1 MTSTVSPLAGKPLDP
16 SQLVD
21 VAKLTKAYFDRLDPA
36 EVAQRVAFGT
46 SGHRGSS
53 FLLSFNEAHILA
65 IAQAICLYR
74 AEKGID
80 GPLFLGIDT
89 HALSRPAFETA
100 LEVFAAN
107 GVVTMVD
114 ENLRFTPTPVISHA
128 IITHNRGR
136 SSGLADGVVISPSH
150 NPPADGGF
158 KYNMPHGGPADTD
171 ATGWIER
178 KANALLEAKLVG
190 IRRMPYEKVLAS
202 EYVRRHGYLAAYV
215 ADLASVVDM
224 DRIRSSG
231 VSIGIDPL
239 GGAGLDYYAPII
251 ERYGLNATVVDATL
265 DPTFGFMSADWDG
278 KIRMDCSSP
287 YAMTSLIGM
296 KDRFDVAFAND
307 TDADRHGIVTRS
319 AGLMNPN
326 HYLATAI
333 DYLFTHR
340 PGWRSDAAIG
350 KTIVSSA
357 MIDRVAGKLG
367 RRLVE
372 VPVGFKWFVVGLS
385 DGSFGFGGEES
396 AGASFL
402 RLDGTSWTTDKDGII
417 LGLLA
422 AEITA
427 VTGSD
432 PGERYAALT
441 RELGAPLY
449 ARVDAPAT
457 REQKAVLKTLSRAQV
472 ATDTLAGEPI
482 TAVLNEAPG
491 NGAAIGG
498 VKVVTADGWFC
509 ARPSGT
515 EEVYKIYA
523 ESFRDEAHLRAIQE
537 EAQAIINAAFKA
549 A

>member
-1 MTSTVSPLAGKPLDP
+1 MTTTVSPLAGKPLDP
-16 SQLVD
+16 ALLVD
-21 VAKLTKAYFDRLDPA
+21 LDRLGKAYFERPDPSQP
-36 EVAQRVAFGT
+36 AQRVAFGT

-53 FLLSFNEAHILA
+53 LLHSFNEAHILA

-74 AEKGID
+74 REQGID

-107 GVVTMVD
+107 GVTTLVD
-114 ENLRFTPTPVISHA
+114 EDLRFTPTPVISHA
-128 IITHNRGR
+128 IIGHNRGR
-136 SSGLADGVVISPSH
+136 STGLADGVVISPSH

-158 KYNMPHGGPADTD
+158 KYNPPHGGPADTD

-178 KANALLEAKLVG
+178 KANALIEAGLAGVAR
-190 IRRMPYEKVLAS
+190 IPYARALAS
-202 EYVRRHGYLAAYV
+202 EHVRRHGFREAYV
-215 ADLASVVDM
+215 AELGSVVDM
-224 DRIRSSG
+224 AAISAAG
-231 VSIGIDPL
+231 VAIGIDPL

-251 ERYGLNATVVDATL
+251 ERYRLNATIVDQTL
-265 DPTFGFMSADWDG
+265 DPTFAFMPADWDG

-287 YAMTSLIGM
+287 YAMTGLIAM

-307 TDADRHGIVTRS
+307 TDADRHGIVSRS
-319 AGLMNPN
+319 GGLMNPN
-326 HYLATAI
+326 HYLAVAI
-333 DYLFTHR
+333 DYLFR
-340 PGWRSDAAIG
+340 NRSGWRADAAIG

-357 MIDRVAGKLG
+357 IIDRVAARLG

-372 VPVGFKWFVVGLS
+372 VPVGFKWFVEGLS

-402 RLDGTSWTTDKDGII
+402 RLDGTSWSTDKDGLI

-427 VTGSD
+427 KTGSD
-432 PGERYAALT
+432 PGERYAAIT
-441 RELGAPLY
+441 KDLGEPLY
-449 ARVDAPAT
+449 ARIDAPAT
-457 REQKAVLKTLSRAQV
+457 REQKAVLKSLSQAQLG
-472 ATDTLAGEPI
+472 TETLAGEPI

-498 VKVVTADGWFC
+498 VKVVTGEGWFC

-523 ESFRDEAHLRAIQE
+523 ESFRDAGHLARIQE
-537 EAQAIINAAFKA
+537 EAQAVIARAFAAA
-549 A
+549 